1 MRFSALTLYIKR
13 VFYLKNKMDFTRE
26 ICESF
31 FDFTRDLNRSNEII
45 PTIYELMLNEKEAN
59 PELFDSI
66 ERRICRASHQ
76 CLKAEDF
83 IRLTQTAFRN
93 LTVPYDKKERM
104 TYLGL
109 TFYTA
114 EWIADQSRLCIPGVQ
129 CEEIIS
135 AIISLLAQKLTDD
148 FGMDTRK
155 KWYAILT
162 DAEWKRKMSE
172 KDGDFD
178 FYAFICGAGL
188 AYFMSRIK

>member
-1 MRFSALTLYIKR
+1 
-13 VFYLKNKMDFTRE
+13 MDFTRE

-45 PTIYELMLNEKEAN
+45 STIYELMLLEKEAF

-76 CLKAEDF
+76 CLKAEEF

-93 LTVPYDKKERM
+93 LGVPNDKDERI
-104 TYLGL
+104 TYLAL

-114 EWIADQSRLCIPGVQ
+114 EWILDQSRLCISGVQ
-129 CEEIIS
+129 CEEVKL
-135 AIISLLAQKLTDD
+135 AVVELLAKKLSDE

-155 KWYAILT
+155 KWYQILT
-162 DAEWKRKMSE
+162 DAEWRRKMQEHESE
-172 KDGDFD
+172 FD
-178 FYAFICGAGL
+178 MKAFILGAGL
-188 AYFMSRIK
+188 TYLFTRIK